1 MCDTCGCNVTSGNE
15 HLVRPGG
22 KHAETS
28 SGHAAVEVLQS
39 LLGENDHQAA
49 HNRAHFDAR
58 GLLAVNLM
66 SSPGAGKTSLL
77 EATIDALGG
86 ELKIAVVE
94 GDLETENDAE
104 RIRAKGVEAIQIAT
118 GSACHLDAHMVHDA
132 LHRLN
137 LSGVD
142 ILFVENVGNLVCPA
156 SFDLG
161 HHRNVTLLSVPEGD
175 DKPAKYPVMFRA
187 ADLVLLTKADL
198 LPVLDDFDAERAQRY
213 LRELAT
219 PAPFLTLSA
228 RRDGDSLGPWLEWL
242 RTELAAQRARVAQG
256 ATARPA
262 LQPDGALLHGGH
274 AGHEHAHSA
283 GGAHDHHA
291 HAHAHGHTHGRDAEE
306 HRHGEPHA
314 SG

>member
-1 MCDTCGCNVTSGNE
+1 MCDTCGCNLTSSNE

-22 KHAETS
+22 KHATTAG
-28 SGHAAVEVLQS
+28 GHAAIEVLES

-58 GLLAVNLM
+58 GVLAINLM

-77 EATIDALGG
+77 EATIDALGD
-86 ELKIAVVE
+86 ELKIAVIE

-104 RIRAKGVEAIQIAT
+104 RIRAKGVTAIQIAT

-132 LHRLN
+132 LHRLD
-137 LSGVD
+137 LDGVD

-198 LPVLDDFDAERAQRY
+198 LPVLDDFDAGRAEHY
-213 LRELAT
+213 LRDLAT
-219 PAPFLTLSA
+219 PAPFLPISA
-228 RRDGDSLGPWLEWL
+228 RRDPASLGAWLDWL
-242 RTELAAQRARVAQG
+242 RAELAAQRERLAAG
-256 ATARPA
+256 STARPA
-262 LQPDGALLHGGH
+262 LQPDGALLHGAH
-274 AGHEHAHSA
+274 AGHEH
-283 GGAHDHHA
+283 D
-291 HAHAHGHTHGRDAEE
+291 HAHGHAHGHAHEQGQQ
-306 HRHGEPHA
+306 HSHGHGGLGHVQNA
-314 SG
+314 QRSSG